1 VPTEGLPI
9 AFHSRKVKTC
19 CKDPLCSTTERILLS
34 IVEVLKK
41 FRNILLDQ
49 KDQRLPQYL
58 KERTM
63 LLLMLSADLIW
74 EEPKNLKKHLSQ
86 RRDAPTG
93 MGIPKEDKTYDR
105 QPLSFQ

>member
-1 VPTEGLPI
+1 M
-9 AFHSRKVKTC
+9 
-19 CKDPLCSTTERILLS
+19 S

-74 EEPKNLKKHLSQ
+74 EEPKN
-86 RRDAPTG
+86 
-93 MGIPKEDKTYDR
+93 PKEALISEERCSNWYGYSKEEMTYDR
-105 QPLSFQ
+105 YPLSVQ

>member
-1 VPTEGLPI
+1 
-9 AFHSRKVKTC
+9 
-19 CKDPLCSTTERILLS
+19 
-34 IVEVLKK
+34 
-41 FRNILLDQ
+41 
-49 KDQRLPQYL
+49 
-58 KERTM
+58 M